1 MRYPVKVERVFVCK
15 RTLSEA
21 WALLSDTDRMNRAI
35 GAGAVSFSP
44 APENDAS
51 AARFVGHAKLGALSL
66 EYEEMPFEWVRE
78 QKFSVLRTMKA
89 GPIHS
94 YRFGAELTKEAAET
108 TRIRLFVDVELKTRW
123 LNPLVQVLGATFLGS
138 IETYVHSG
146 AIRIPTEIAK
156 PGSLTVTSP
165 ATLTASKARR
175 AQRFRELET
184 AGVDAPT
191 SQALEQ
197 LLTLGRDDEVARIRP
212 FEWADFQSFDR
223 RRSLAAMLHAV
234 NAGILELRWALICPS
249 CTVPADLVPTLD
261 KIEPPGHCQFCDLNF
276 DLDLDKA
283 VEAVFVP
290 HAGVRTLDPKPF
302 CIGGP
307 GRTPQVLSQKV
318 LGLGEHHTLAAPKEH
333 GRYRLFAKGGATC
346 NIEVTSDGVSDATVY
361 ARNEAFEPTVLRL
374 KPEGKIA
381 VHNERGDAFHLKLEA
396 LVFATAAATAHFV
409 STLPE
414 FRRHFS
420 SQLLKTSTPLKVAR
434 VTLLFSDLTGSTALY
449 SEVGDAEAFR
459 FVDDHF
465 DILKLRIEANQGTII
480 KTMGDA
486 IMASFVDEQA
496 AVRASSELLVAFNT
510 LARTKPFGDR
520 VGLKLGLF
528 TGPCYVV
535 TANERLDYFGQ
546 TANVAARL
554 QGLAESG
561 ELIVQEQAFADL
573 EPETS
578 RLFNVSTCF
587 TQRVKGVAEEL
598 KLVRLV
604 LNR

>member
-1 MRYPVKVERVFVCK
+1 MLQPIKIERVFQCD

-21 WALLSDTDRMNRAI
+21 WELLSDTDRMNRAI

-44 APENDAS
+44 APGNDAS
-51 AARFVGHAKLGALSL
+51 AARFIGHAKLGALSL
-66 EYEEMPFEWVRE
+66 EYEEMPFEWERE
-78 QKFSVLRTMKA
+78 HKFSVLRTMKA
-89 GPIHS
+89 GPVHS
-94 YRFGAELTKEAAET
+94 YRFGAELTKEAAKK
-108 TRIRLFVDVELKTRW
+108 TRVRLFLEVALKTRW
-123 LNPLVQVLGATFLGS
+123 LNPVVHVLAGTFLGS
-138 IETYVHSG
+138 IETYVHS
-146 AIRIPTEIAK
+146 ATIRVPDAGVRPAQK
-156 PGSLTVTSP
+156 PAATSLTGSTSR
-165 ATLTASKARR
+165 L
-175 AQRFRELET
+175 AQRFRELEST
-184 AGVDAPT
+184 GGVDAET

-197 LLTLGRDDEVARIRP
+197 LVTQGRDDEVARIRP
-212 FEWADFQSFDR
+212 FEWADRESFDR

-276 DLDLDKA
+276 DLDLDKS

-307 GRTPQVLSQKV
+307 GRTPHVLSQKV
-318 LGLGEHHTLAAPKEH
+318 LACGEHHALTAPQAP

-346 NIEVTSDGVSDATVY
+346 NIEVTSDGAPNASVV
-361 ARNEAFEPTVLRL
+361 ARNEGFEPTVLTLR
-374 KPEGKIA
+374 PEAEIA
-381 VHNERGDAFHLKLEA
+381 LHNERSDAFHLKLEA
-396 LVFATAAATAHFV
+396 LVFATAAATAHLI

-420 SQLLKTSTPLKVAR
+420 SQLLKTSTPLKVTR
-434 VTLLFSDLTGSTALY
+434 VTLMFSDLTGSTALY

-465 DILKLRIEANQGTII
+465 DVLKERIEANHGTIV

-496 AVRASSELLVAFNT
+496 AVRVCAELLVAFTT
-510 LARTKPFGDR
+510 LAKTKPFGDR

-554 QGLAESG
+554 QGLADSG
-561 ELIVQEQAFADL
+561 ELILREQAFADL

-578 RLFNVSTCF
+578 RLFSVSTRF
-587 TQRVKGVAEEL
+587 AQKVKGVAEEL

>member
-1 MRYPVKVERVFVCK
+1 MRHPVKVERVFVCK

-44 APENDAS
+44 APDNDAS
-51 AARFVGHAKLGALSL
+51 AARFVGHAKLGALNL
-66 EYEEMPFEWVRE
+66 EYEEMPFEWERE

-94 YRFGAELTKEAAET
+94 YRFGAEITKEET
-108 TRIRLFVDVELKTRW
+108 ERTRIRLFVDIELKTRW
-123 LNPLVQVLGATFLGS
+123 LSPLVQVLGATFLGS
-138 IETYVHSG
+138 IESYVHS
-146 AIRIPTEIAK
+146 ASVRAPTENRR
-156 PGSLTVTSP
+156 PEHTEPSTS
-165 ATLTASKARR
+165 LTASKVRI

-184 AGVDAPT
+184 TGVDALT

-197 LLTLGRDDEVARIRP
+197 LITTGRDDEVARIRP
-212 FEWADFQSFDR
+212 FEWADHQSFDR

-261 KIEPPGHCQFCDLNF
+261 KIEPPGHCQSCDLSF

-307 GRTPQVLSQKV
+307 GRTPHVLSQKV
-318 LGLGEHHTLAAPKEH
+318 LTPGEHHAFSAPKLQ

-346 NIEVTSDGVSDATVY
+346 SIEVSDDGAIDATVY
-361 ARNEAFEPTVLRL
+361 VRQKGFEPAVLKLR
-374 KPEGKIA
+374 PAAKIA
-381 VHNERGDAFHLKLEA
+381 IHNERSDAFHLKLEA
-396 LVFATAAATAHFV
+396 LAFATAAATAHLI

-465 DILKLRIEANQGTII
+465 DILKQRIEANQGTIV

-496 AVRASSELLVAFNT
+496 AVRASAELLVAFST
-510 LARTKPFGDR
+510 LAKTKPFGDR
-520 VGLKLGLF
+520 VGLKLGFF

-554 QGLAESG
+554 QGLADSG

-573 EPETS
+573 EQATS
-578 RLFNVSTCF
+578 GLFKLSTRF
-587 TQRVKGVAEEL
+587 TQKVKGVAEAL

-604 LNR
+604 LNH